1 MDRSYLPPPPRLE
14 ALDLPLTM
22 LPPPPPAPLVE
33 AYRRSDDV
41 LLTPELRSAFRGYS
55 RDDVHRALDAMRKR
69 IVMMR
74 ADLERAQAF
83 ATLADE
89 IVTRARHTSAEMLAD
104 ATIEANQTVA
114 DAQVLAQQLLDE
126 TQQKCQDAA
135 RRGISAAFEMAGMLG
150 YTDTRQ
156 DRFDNQFEQDA
167 FDRFFEGDALE
178 PDVAR
183 AWMVA
188 S

>member
-1 MDRSYLPPPPRLE
+1 
-14 ALDLPLTM
+14 M

-33 AYRRSDDV
+33 AYRRGDDV
-41 LLTPELRSAFRGYS
+41 LLTPQLRSAIVGYN
-55 RDDVHRALDAMRKR
+55 REDVHRALDAMRKR

-83 ATLADE
+83 AVLADE
-89 IVTRARHTSAEMLAD
+89 IVTKARLTVAEMLAD
-104 ATIEANQTVA
+104 ATIEANRTMFDADVA
-114 DAQVLAQQLLDE
+114 SRRLLDE
-126 TQQKCQDAA
+126 TQKKCQNAA
-135 RRGISAAFEMAGMLG
+135 RRGIAAAFEMAGMLG

-156 DRFDNQFEQDA
+156 DRFDNQLEQDA
-167 FDRFFEGDALE
+167 FDRFFEGDDLD

-183 AWMVA
+183 AWMAA

>member
-1 MDRSYLPPPPRLE
+1 MDPSSLPPPPKIE
-14 ALDLPLTM
+14 AVELPLTM
-22 LPPPPPAPLVE
+22 LPPPPVAPLVE

-41 LLTPELRSAFRGYS
+41 LLTPELRSAFRGYN
-55 RDDVHRALDAMRKR
+55 RDDVHRALDSMRKR
-69 IVMMR
+69 IVLMR

-83 ATLADE
+83 AALADE
-89 IVTRARHTSAEMLAD
+89 IVTQARLTSAEMLAD
-104 ATIEANQTVA
+104 ATLEANRTVA
-114 DAQVLAQQLLDE
+114 DAQALSQQLLDE

-156 DRFDNQFEQDA
+156 DRLDNAFEQDA
-167 FDRFFEGDALE
+167 FDRFFGGD
-178 PDVAR
+178 DVEADAAR

>member
-1 MDRSYLPPPPRLE
+1 MLPPPPPHAVEISL
-14 ALDLPLTM
+14 AL

-41 LLTPELRSAFRGYS
+41 LLTPQLRSAVVGYN
-55 RDDVHRALDAMRKR
+55 REDVHRALDAMRKR

-83 ATLADE
+83 AVLADE
-89 IVTRARHTSAEMLAD
+89 IVTQARLTAAEMLAD
-104 ATIEANQTVA
+104 ASIEANRTMV
-114 DAQVLAQQLLDE
+114 DAEIASRQLLDE
-126 TQQKCQDAA
+126 TQKTCQNAA
-135 RRGISAAFEMAGMLG
+135 RRGIAAAFEMAGMLG
-150 YTDTRQ
+150 YTDTKQ
-156 DRFDNQFEQDA
+156 DRFDNQLEQDA
-167 FDRFFEGDALE
+167 FDRFFEGDDLD

-183 AWMVA
+183 SWMVA